1 MLIYAD
7 IFTGEVDAALGD
19 TVSDTFLSRHASLLP
34 EYQDG
39 CPNDLGQ
46 MY

>member
-7 IFTGEVDAALGD
+7 IFTGEVDAALG
-19 TVSDTFLSRHASLLP
+19 DTFLSRHASLLP